1 MFCVYYQI
9 CKKLSGDG
17 KGTAE
22 WCTNVANELGQILIS
37 VLTCEESLDK
47 MRPMAEG
54 LMARYKRAGEAPPE
68 LMYVDRGCC
77 RVYGVSSL
85 EQLFSEWAESG
96 MMVRLD
102 IFHWIHR
109 FDAAVRTDHHPKYAL
124 FKSALSAAVF
134 SYNKDDMALLI
145 QAIRAG
151 HPTKYDSLSDGQ
163 IIEMHVSKNDLKH
176 YVRRIT
182 VGAQETFVC
191 VQSAIDIL
199 KGAAG
204 MDENQVHLFK
214 DSAAIDRV
222 WENQQ
227 KHLECIQD
235 PPGRDMYTIT
245 KHVTR
250 NGVRLPHYSTVRG
263 SNSLEG
269 FHSFLPSMIPGPHCA
284 AVPFQVYLL
293 AGIARWNSDRESASV
308 KGQKGRKHMVYVSPL
323 IHRLNQRC
331 QELFGEVEE
340 VNYRPPVP
348 AGDERIGLEYLFSQ
362 SSEPFSAPDHYAQTR
377 ETLQAAEDEDDEVV
391 ADVEEIP
398 EDDVGYNS
406 DSESDSL
413 TPLRKNLCL
422 TDQVVAPEL
431 DPCVE
436 DVCGPNHLPGY
447 QHVEELSKVLV
458 EIALEE
464 GKLALSDST
473 RQRVISAWNKLDLHD
488 RSIQQFDSLYS
499 ARWGNA
505 LFGRTKGD
513 PSESSL
519 VQKLKFSKR
528 YSAAH
533 LLDSRKNRLMYC
545 IIKQLWLHPDC
556 GAKARGTP
564 LKHQITKMYQR
575 VQQRVTVDDS
585 ELSRLGIPILKINSK
600 CVAEFIRRQE
610 ALSARNVTD
619 QGLAVLRR
627 HQSVSSTSQPPA
639 AELPDERPHTS
650 RPQVQY
656 EVTPSLAGTRKLK
669 PRLGHFSAASPPQ
682 PLLAPIHTM
691 PAGLQPIYMSSQP
704 MATHLTLPLAVS
716 PLQASVSLPQQ
727 LSSPAR
733 STLYKR
739 KKAERS
745 STAPQST
752 VRLYTCTLCGQTTQ
766 GHKKYKKKTYCEKS
780 KSSTSKELAGQTFET
795 FSDFKKAVDKVL
807 GSQSQ
812 TPESV

>member
-1 MFCVYYQI
+1 MAVI
-9 CKKLSGDG
+9 
-17 KGTAE
+17 
-22 WCTNVANELGQILIS
+22 
-37 VLTCEESLDK
+37 TCEESLDK

-54 LMARYKRAGEAPPE
+54 LMERYRRAGEAPPE

-77 RVYGVSSL
+77 RVHGVSHL
-85 EQLFSEWAESG
+85 EQLFSEWADSG

-151 HPTKYDSLSDGQ
+151 HHSKYESLSDDQ

-182 VGAQETFVC
+182 VGALETFAR
-191 VQSAIDIL
+191 VQNAINIL
-199 KGAAG
+199 KGPAG

-214 DSAAIDRV
+214 DAAAIDHV

-227 KHLECIQD
+227 KHLECLQD

-245 KHVTR
+245 KYITR

-293 AGIARWNSDRESASV
+293 SGIARWNSDRESASV

-323 IHRLNQRC
+323 IDRLNQRC
-331 QELFGEVEE
+331 QDLFGEVEE
-340 VNYRPPVP
+340 SNYRPPVP

-362 SSEPFSAPDHYAQTR
+362 SSETFSAPDHYAQTR
-377 ETLQAAEDEDDEVV
+377 ETLQAAEDDDDEVV
-391 ADVEEIP
+391 ADEVVADTEGSLEN
-398 EDDVGYNS
+398 DVGYNS
-406 DSESDSL
+406 DSESDNL
-413 TPLRKNLCL
+413 TPLKKGLHL
-422 TDQVVAPEL
+422 TDLVVAPEL

-436 DVCGPNHLPGY
+436 DVCGPSHLPGY
-447 QHVEELSKVLV
+447 QHVEDLSAVLV

-464 GKLALSDST
+464 GKLSIDEAT
-473 RQRVISAWNKLDLHD
+473 RQRVISCWNKLDLHD

-556 GAKARGTP
+556 GGKARGTP
-564 LKHQITKMYQR
+564 QKHRITTMYQR
-575 VQQRVTVDDS
+575 VQQRVTVDDP
-585 ELSRLGIPILKINSK
+585 ELSKLGIPILKVNSK

-610 ALSARNVTD
+610 ALSATNVTD
-619 QGLAVLRR
+619 QGLSVLRR
-627 HQSVSSTSQPPA
+627 HQSVASSSQPPA
-639 AELPDERPHTS
+639 AELPDERPHTA

-656 EVTPSLAGTRKLK
+656 LVTPSLAGTRKLK
-669 PRLGHFSAASPPQ
+669 QRLDHFTLPIQPSLTPILVAAAAPPTQ
-682 PLLAPIHTM
+682 PPLAPILTAT
-691 PAGLQPIYMSSQP
+691 AGLQPTFTLMQP
-704 MATHLTLPLAVS
+704 PATPSTSTAAV
-716 PLQASVSLPQQ
+716 PQPQVS
-727 LSSPAR
+727 AR
-733 STLYKR
+733 STFYKT
-739 KKAERS
+739 KKALRS
-745 STAPQST
+745 GTGRQST
-752 VRLYTCTLCGQTTQ
+752 VRLYTCVLCGQSTQ
-766 GHKKYKKKTYCEKS
+766 GHKKYRKKTYCEKS
-780 KSSTSKELAGQTFET
+780 QSSTSKELSGRTFET
-795 FSDFKKAVDKVL
+795 FTDFQKAVDEAL
-807 GSQSQ
+807 GPQSQ
-812 TPESV
+812 RPSGP

>member
-1 MFCVYYQI
+1 M
-9 CKKLSGDG
+9 
-17 KGTAE
+17 
-22 WCTNVANELGQILIS
+22 ANELGQILTS

-54 LMARYKRAGEAPPE
+54 LMERYRRADEAPPE

-77 RVYGVSSL
+77 RIQGVSSV
-85 EQLFSEWAESG
+85 EQLFSKWTDRG
-96 MMVRLD
+96 MLVRLD

-109 FDAAVRTDHHPKYAL
+109 FDAALRTDHHPKYSL

-134 SYNKDDMALLI
+134 AYNKDDVALLV

-151 HPTKYDSLSDGQ
+151 HPTSYASLTDSQL
-163 IIEMHVSKNDLKH
+163 IELHVSKSDLSH
-176 YVRRIT
+176 HVRRIT
-182 VGAQETFVC
+182 VGTQETYAR

-214 DSAAIDRV
+214 DAAAIDHV

-235 PPGRDMYTIT
+235 PPGRNMYTIT
-245 KHVTR
+245 KYVTR
-250 NGVRLPHYSTVRG
+250 NGVRLPRYSTVRG

-269 FHSFLPSMIPGPHCA
+269 FHSFLPNMIPGPHCA

-293 AGIARWNSDRESASV
+293 TGIARWNSDRESASV

-323 IHRLNQRC
+323 VHRLNQRC

-340 VNYRPPVP
+340 ANYRPPVP
-348 AGDERIGLEYLFSQ
+348 AGDERIGLEYLFAQ
-362 SSEPFSAPDHYAQTR
+362 SSEPFCAPDHYAQTR
-377 ETLQAAEDEDDEVV
+377 ETLRADEDEDDEVSAAV
-391 ADVEEIP
+391 AEGGEEEEE

-406 DSESDSL
+406 GNEGKSL
-413 TPLRKNLCL
+413 TPLRHNLCL
-422 TDQVVAPEL
+422 TDQVAAAEF

-447 QHVEELSKVLV
+447 QHVEDLCKVLV
-458 EIALEE
+458 EIALED
-464 GKLALSDST
+464 GKLAISDST

-505 LFGRTKGD
+505 LFGRTSGD
-513 PSESSL
+513 PSEASL

-533 LLDSRKNRLMYC
+533 LVDSRKNRLMYC
-545 IIKQLWLHPDC
+545 LIKQLWLHP
-556 GAKARGTP
+556 GSGGKVHGSP
-564 LKHQITKMYQR
+564 VKHQITKMYQR
-575 VQQRVTVDDS
+575 VQQRVTVDDA
-585 ELSRLGIPILKINSK
+585 ELRKLGIPILKMNSK
-600 CVAEFIRRQE
+600 CVSEFIRRQE
-610 ALSARNVTD
+610 ASSATNVTD

-639 AELPDERPHTS
+639 IELPDERPHTS
-650 RPQVQY
+650 RPTVQY
-656 EVTPSLAGTRKLK
+656 QVTASLAGTRKLK
-669 PRLGHFSAASPPQ
+669 SKLPHPLPVLPAPPTQ
-682 PLLAPIHTM
+682 CTLLLPAPVQTIR
-691 PAGLQPIYMSSQP
+691 AGPP
-704 MATHLTLPLAVS
+704 V
-716 PLQASVSLPQQ
+716 VSLPQASVP
-727 LSSPAR
+727 LPSPAR
-733 STLYKR
+733 STLYKKR
-739 KKAERS
+739 KKAE
-745 STAPQST
+745 QSGTGHPAT
-752 VRLYTCTLCGQTTQ
+752 VKVYICARCGQPTQ
-766 GHKKYKKKTYCEKS
+766 GHQKYKKKNYCESS
-780 KSSTSKELAGQTFET
+780 KSSTSKDLLGQNFEN
-795 FSDFKKAVDKVL
+795 FADFKKAVDILL

-812 TPESV
+812 AP